1 MCQATGQGYN
11 REQDKH
17 KHPDVE
23 LTNIKLPTRGLLK
36 ELTGV
41 HCAGSNSPGSR
52 RRKQGGNDGQARAG
66 GITVRSPDPILRA
79 M

>member
-23 LTNIKLPTRGLLK
+23 LTNIKLPKRGLLK

-52 RRKQGGNDGQARAG
+52 AGMMGRPGQEG
-66 GITVRSPDPILRA
+66 SQYGVQTLS
-79 M
+79 